1 MTLRTGEII
10 KHLRAK
16 KNITQDQLAVF
27 LGVTPQAVS
36 RWENGGGYPDIEYL
50 PALADFFGVTADDIL
65 GIRPD
70 TRAQRLREIYAQIEY
85 TSKNKDASE
94 DTIAYIRAAAAE
106 FPAEERLQDALACE
120 ICKVY
125 MWEDTPDR
133 TKLREAEKIYRTLVE
148 TTRDNDL
155 RCGVLESLCSLYAHG
170 YRDIDK
176 ATAAA
181 EMLPTMKYTR
191 ESVMASVLGDFD
203 DRYRQEYIAQLAG
216 ELGHVMEWSVTGGN
230 VPASPDA
237 WETKLAAL
245 DSILA
250 LYAAVFGENLNYIHE
265 HAAKIHRIK
274 AAYLVAMERYDASLD
289 ELEAMLSHTEKSDAL
304 RPGAPFTSY
313 FTASLTFP
321 PCGEEPPG
329 AAVSGEG
336 FDWYVGHNL
345 AYWNRQNLEEAR
357 YDPLRGNERFQKITA
372 RLDALAK

>member
-85 TSKNKDASE
+85 TSKNKDASK

-230 VPASPDA
+230 VPASPDT

-274 AAYLVAMERYDASLD
+274 ATYLVAMERYDASLD

-321 PCGEEPPG
+321 PCGEETPG